1 MQAGKISYPGVGVA
15 VGGLVGIV
23 GVMAKWFSFS
33 VPLRN
38 GVATYTLSARADWT
52 GSLALAGAFG
62 AFAFG
67 GAYILFTDPQLRRL
81 VGVLMSVCAVFLLMF
96 SIFAYTRIDDAVGIP
111 AVRFTTQAGPGLVV
125 SFVGGVIAMA
135 SAFLVSRELFGS
147 ADTSV
152 APKPDAVE
160 V

>member
-33 VPLRN
+33 VPLGN
-38 GVATYTLSARADWT
+38 GVATVSISGRADWT
-52 GSLALAGAFG
+52 GSLALAAAFG

-81 VGVLMSVCAVFLLMF
+81 VGVLMSVCAVFLLVF
-96 SIFAYTRIDDAVGIP
+96 SLFAYTRIDDAVGIP
-111 AVRFTTQAGPGLVV
+111 AVQFTTQAGRGLAV

-135 SAFLVSRELFGS
+135 SSLLVSRELFAG
-147 ADTSV
+147 AGANVD
-152 APKPDAVE
+152 PKPDVVE

>member
-15 VGGLVGIV
+15 VGGLIGIV

-33 VPLRN
+33 IPLGN
-38 GVATYTLSARADWT
+38 GVATFSLSARADWT
-52 GSLALAGAFG
+52 GSLALAAAFG

-67 GAYILFTDPQLRRL
+67 GAYILFTDPKLRRL

-96 SIFAYTRIDDAVGIP
+96 SLFGYTRIDDAVGIP
-111 AVRFTTQAGPGLVV
+111 AVQFTTQAGPGLVV
-125 SFVGGVIAMA
+125 SFVGGVIALA
-135 SAFLVSRELFGS
+135 SSLLVSRDLFGTS
-147 ADTSV
+147 DTAA
-152 APKPDAVE
+152 APHPKVVE